1 MHLPN
6 EDRATG
12 HLQEAE
18 LAWHYTGTYVQVV
31 LNSTQWNPKEGK
43 PWSIHIV
50 LAMVREGLKGTD
62 RKDREELGFV

>member
-1 MHLPN
+1 MMHLPN

-43 PWSIHIV
+43 P
-50 LAMVREGLKGTD
+50 
-62 RKDREELGFV
+62 